1 MVGLLLM
8 LVFHGFSYIVWVIGL
23 SQLLVTPCSGICLK
37 GHFVAMCWIIFS
49 IIHFTMFL
57 HGDKVTFWLY
67 FTNPFPL
74 LAIFTLFYNFSSLS
88 FFLVSWLVLSTNYMP
103 GTVLVLSHSELL
115 FAPHNDLLKCCH
127 VNLIWDEETEARIV
141 SGRAWTGTG
150 KAAWCAVKSR
160 SGSRL
165 SGLESGLHCSPAVRH
180 PSLSPVFSLGMV
192 IVYLTGLE

>member
-1 MVGLLLM
+1 MVDLLLM
-8 LVFHGFSYIVWVIGL
+8 LAVHGFSYVIWVKGL
-23 SQLLVTPCSGICLK
+23 SQRLVTPCSGICLK
-37 GHFVAMCWIIFS
+37 WHFVSVCWVIFS

-57 HGDKVTFWLY
+57 RGDKVTFWPY
-67 FTNPFPL
+67 FANPFPL
-74 LAIFTLFYNFSSLS
+74 LAVFTLFCNFSSLP
-88 FFLVSWLVLSTNYMP
+88 FFLVSWFLLSPNYMP

-127 VNLIWDEETEARIV
+127 ANLICDEETEARVV

-160 SGSRL
+160 SGARL
-165 SGLESGLHCSPAVRH
+165 SGLESGLHCSPAVWH
-180 PSLSPVFSLGMV
+180 PSLSPGFFLGMV